1 MKIESIDVLR
11 FPLMLLVLFVHTIPE
26 EIVPVPFTFS
36 MEACYVWISEILSHH
51 LGRIAV
57 PMFFVFS
64 GYLYFFKINDF
75 KFEQY
80 KKQSLRR
87 IVSLLIPYFLW
98 NIVFII
104 ITLAKN
110 ILFVKLGAGEDVL
123 LVSLRH
129 ATYYDV
135 FWGGPF
141 VFPLWYVRDLMVM
154 SVLSPLFYFW
164 FSKTKKIGVLI
175 LILLYLTTLE
185 SDVPGLSGTAIT
197 FFGIGSYLG
206 MHRYD
211 LTALLPKYNA
221 YKVTLALLALL
232 IGTLLGGTVYYEL
245 AIRFFI
251 LIGVLALLYLGFLL
265 TRRDKIKESLLQ
277 LAPSVF
283 FVYAIHSVY
292 IINWV
297 KGFFYS
303 LGMYEKAWYRL
314 ITYLITPFLTMI
326 VCLLLYALVKRL
338 TPRLLSLL
346 IGGGVSLKF
355 DKR

>member
-26 EIVPVPFTFS
+26 EITPVPFTFN
-36 MEACYVWISEILSHH
+36 MEACYTWVSEILSHH

-64 GYLYFFKINDF
+64 GYLYFFKISDF
-75 KFEQY
+75 TFEHY
-80 KKQSLRR
+80 KNQSLRR
-87 IVSLLIPYFLW
+87 IISLFIPYFLW
-98 NIVFII
+98 NIIFII
-104 ITLAKN
+104 ITIAKN
-110 ILFVKLGAGEDVL
+110 KLFVELGFGEDVL
-123 LVSLRH
+123 LVSLRD
-129 ATYYDV
+129 ATYYDI

-164 FSKTKKIGVLI
+164 FSKTKVNGLLI
-175 LILLYLTTLE
+175 LIVLYITTLE
-185 SDVPGLSGTAIT
+185 SDVPGLSTTAIT

-211 LTALLPKYNA
+211 LTELLPKYNE

-232 IGTLLGGTVYYEL
+232 VATLLGGTIYYEL

-251 LIGVLALLYLGFLL
+251 LIGVLTLLYLGFLL
-265 TRRDKIKESLLQ
+265 TRGDKMTAILLK

-283 FVYAIHSVY
+283 FIYAMHSIY

-303 LGMYEKAWYRL
+303 LDLYEKAWYRL
-314 ITYLITPFLTMI
+314 ITYIITPFLTI
-326 VCLLLYALVKRL
+326 IICLLLYTLFRRL
-338 TPRLLSLL
+338 IPRLMSLL
-346 IGGGVSLKF
+346 LGGGISLKF